1 MPIGGSTIFIE
12 QWAAAQKTGQNCTS
26 EDSEME
32 WVRDANPRRS
42 GRDATA
48 SDRGNAFGGAG
59 LPVLSQLKR
68 KLQSDLP
75 DTRIAGAGNKS
86 EATSRINRPI
96 GILELGVIENV
107 EEFSPKFKI
116 HALVNRRVLVKSDV
130 PIVQSGAVEKSS
142 IGVAYLPNG
151 LREKRGGVKPLISR
165 LPRIGRCVPFRR
177 CS

>member
-1 MPIGGSTIFIE
+1 M
-12 QWAAAQKTGQNCTS
+12 QTS
-26 EDSEME
+26 Q
-32 WVRDANPRRS
+32 VRTRRD
-42 GRDATA
+42 RFH
-48 SDRGNAFGGAG
+48 RGNAFGGAG

-68 KLQSDLP
+68 KLQCDLP
-75 DTRIAGAGNKS
+75 DTRISGAGNKS

-130 PIVQSGAVEKSS
+130 PIVQSGAVEKPS

-151 LREKRGGVKPLISR
+151 LRGKRGGVKPLISR
-165 LPRIGRCVPFRR
+165 LPRIEDAHLFAGVVRAIGAFATTE
-177 CS
+177 